1 MSSMCHIILWP
12 NNRKPCCN
20 TMPWEDEGQETDAAV
35 VCDQERCQ
43 IAPSLHSPQGH
54 PSKWWTARAAGP
66 GLGVRLE
73 QPTLGSLG
81 FHQVANSVSPRPS
94 LERKAL
100 SANSLQLK
108 SARAAKNHQFRNLY
122 VQQRSCTWISISR
135 DHQTAAS
142 SETVLQNAVE
152 SAGISSNFPKALFR
166 PNKEFIFKE
175 SFCKRI
181 QVTQSIEN
189 ISLLITTTLTRHKEY
204 CNNCCCLYT
213 HWTLYQHREENTGD
227 KRCLEKTD
235 TRG

>member
-1 MSSMCHIILWP
+1 MGRWRTRNRRCRCMWPREMPDCTITPQPSGTSQQMMNSSSS
-12 NNRKPCCN
+12 R
-20 TMPWEDEGQETDAAV
+20 TRT
-35 VCDQERCQ
+35 RSQ
-43 IAPSLHSPQGH
+43 I
-54 PSKWWTARAAGP
+54 RAA
-66 GLGVRLE
+66 
-73 QPTLGSLG
+73 LGSLG

-108 SARAAKNHQFRNLY
+108 SARAAKNHQFINLY

-235 TRG
+235 THG